1 MKHVLDVGQ
10 CGADHGAIRHL
21 IAGQFDADVTAA
33 DDPQDALAQLRA
45 GSFDLVLVNRKLD
58 ADGSDGLELIRR
70 IKADGPLAS
79 VPVMLVTNYAE
90 YQEQA
95 IAAGAETG
103 FGKAQLGAPHTRA
116 LLEKFLG

>member
-70 IKADGPLAS
+70 IKADAPLAS

-103 FGKAQLGAPHTRA
+103 FGKAQLDAPHTRA
-116 LLEKFLG
+116 LLAEFLG